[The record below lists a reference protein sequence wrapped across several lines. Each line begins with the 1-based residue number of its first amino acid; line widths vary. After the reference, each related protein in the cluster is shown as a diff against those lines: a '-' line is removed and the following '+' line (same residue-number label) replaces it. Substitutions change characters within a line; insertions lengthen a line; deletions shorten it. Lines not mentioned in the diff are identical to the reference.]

1 MPVPACHHLRLHAGF
16 GIPRLACEGRA
27 AATAAMPVQ
36 VPCPC
41 TSRSLPVPGRHALG
55 LAAAANEAPELA
67 RLRQPSLITL
77 PSASALGPSSAE
89 ESRVQPP
96 IPLPLPRPLLA
107 PAPRVP
113 VVPGG
118 DERSPGPRAPN
129 PKAGA
134 EHRRGTPPRIGI
146 AHPGAS
152 CGGGICTRART
163 AR

>member
-77 PSASALGPSSAE
+77 LPDSAQLS
-89 ESRVQPP
+89 
-96 IPLPLPRPLLA
+96 
-107 PAPRVP
+107 
-113 VVPGG
+113 
-118 DERSPGPRAPN
+118 
-129 PKAGA
+129 
-134 EHRRGTPPRIGI
+134 
-146 AHPGAS
+146 
-152 CGGGICTRART
+152 
-163 AR
+163 